1 MNQANSTEHH
11 IIFYFG
17 GNTIMLLFYVCIA
30 VGVLFSL
37 FWCAQLVFFKLHL
50 NWTNRIIQSSEEDE
64 KVGVSIIH
72 PIKDLDFELDKNIET
87 WFEQNYKGPLQ
98 HIFSFQTP
106 DDPAIPVV
114 EAMIEKYPAIDC
126 QIIVNPVMQGL
137 NGKSSNMVNGMK
149 KAKYEIVMFGD
160 SDIRIKKDFIVKM
173 VRPLIDEKVGITT
186 CGQINIGGRDFW
198 TRFFTF
204 TQNSETDF
212 IWAFLTKIGMDVGAT
227 GAAFAMRKQL
237 LQEIGGL
244 EAFGGSLLEDLH
256 LGNTLYKLNY
266 RLVLGPFLECHVQK
280 LDREKSFNYARRL
293 GVGIKT
299 HIALELPTFVLMM
312 FWYWI
317 ILILGISFR
326 NVDVIYLSFVF
337 MGLRVVH
344 GIAMRVLSQNRVAL
358 TDLITPWFFDLFATF
373 YLLFSFS
380 NPYLTWRGIKYEV
393 KKGGFIEDSVYETE
407 VLEEEHAKI

>member
-1 MNQANSTEHH
+1 
-11 IIFYFG
+11 
-17 GNTIMLLFYVCIA
+17 MLYVCVAI
-30 VGVLFSL
+30 GILFCL
-37 FWCAQLVFFKLHL
+37 FWCAQLIFFKLHL
-50 NWTNRIIQSSEEDE
+50 NWTNRIIPTGEED
-64 KVGVSIIH
+64 KNVGVSVIH

-87 WFEQNYKGPLQ
+87 WFAQDYSGPLQ

-114 EAMIEKYPAIDC
+114 KAMIDMHPELDC
-126 QIIVNPVMQGL
+126 QIIVNPVMPGL
-137 NGKSSNMVNGMK
+137 NGKSSNMVNGMA
-149 KAKYEIVMFGD
+149 KAKYDIVLFGD
-160 SDIRIKKDFIVKM
+160 SDIRIKPDFILKM
-173 VRPLIDEKVGITT
+173 VRPLKDEEVGITT

-237 LQEIGGL
+237 LKDIGGL

-256 LGNTLYKLNY
+256 LGNTLYKMGY
-266 RLVLGPFLECHVQK
+266 KLVLGPFLECHVQK

-299 HIALELPTFVLMM
+299 HIAVELPTFVLMM

-317 ILILGISFR
+317 IFILGLALRDMAI
-326 NVDVIYLSFVF
+326 IYLSFIF
-337 MGLRVVH
+337 MGLRVIH
-344 GIAMRVLSQNRVAL
+344 GMVMRVLTRNRIMAA
-358 TDLITPWFFDLFATF
+358 DIITPLFFDLFATF

-380 NPYLTWRGIKYEV
+380 NPYVTWRGIKYEV
-393 KKGGFIEDSVYETE
+393 KKGGFIEEATYVEN
-407 VLEEEHAKI
+407 VLEEEQVKG

>member
-1 MNQANSTEHH
+1 
-11 IIFYFG
+11 
-17 GNTIMLLFYVCIA
+17 MLYVCVAI
-30 VGVLFSL
+30 GILFCL
-37 FWCAQLVFFKLHL
+37 FWCAQLIFFKLHL
-50 NWTNRIIQSSEEDE
+50 NWTNRIIPTGEED
-64 KVGVSIIH
+64 KNVGVSVIH

-87 WFEQNYKGPLQ
+87 WFAQDYSGPLQ

-114 EAMIEKYPAIDC
+114 KAMIDMHPELDC
-126 QIIVNPVMQGL
+126 QIIVNPVMPGL
-137 NGKSSNMVNGMK
+137 NGKSSNMVNGMA
-149 KAKYEIVMFGD
+149 KAKYDIVLFGD
-160 SDIRIKKDFIVKM
+160 SDIRIKPDFILKM
-173 VRPLIDEKVGITT
+173 VRPLKDEEVGITT

-237 LQEIGGL
+237 LKDIGGL

-256 LGNTLYKLNY
+256 LGNTLYKMGY
-266 RLVLGPFLECHVQK
+266 KLVLGPFLECHVQK

-299 HIALELPTFVLMM
+299 HIAVELPTFVLMM

-317 ILILGISFR
+317 IFILGLALRDTAI
-326 NVDVIYLSFVF
+326 IYLSFIF
-337 MGLRVVH
+337 MGLRVIH
-344 GIAMRVLSQNRVAL
+344 GMVMRVLTRNRIMAA
-358 TDLITPWFFDLFATF
+358 DIITPLFFDLFATF

-380 NPYLTWRGIKYEV
+380 NPYVTWRGIKYEV
-393 KKGGFIEDSVYETE
+393 KKGGFIEEATYVEN
-407 VLEEEHAKI
+407 VLEEEQVKG